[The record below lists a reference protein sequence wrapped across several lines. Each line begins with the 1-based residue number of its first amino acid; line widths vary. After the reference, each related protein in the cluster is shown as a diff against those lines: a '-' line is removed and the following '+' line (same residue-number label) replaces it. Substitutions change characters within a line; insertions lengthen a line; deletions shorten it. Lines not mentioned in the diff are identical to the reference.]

1 MRTALSLLLPPS
13 PGRAAGGRSAEVP
26 AGPEPRSLQRGRREE
41 GKGRRAGAPC
51 PDCGPE
57 EASRGAVR
65 SPGGAGGQRRGRPGP
80 LPLAL
85 PSRSSLSRAVCL
97 DLRAASLTPRAL
109 SLSPQLSPLCV
120 SGSLPGSLGSVSL
133 SCRLS
138 RAVPGF
144 VSRALG
150 VSPLLRLLISPG
162 WRGSGEG
169 GSSENRGADGAS

>member
-1 MRTALSLLLPPS
+1 MISSVKKIIIKEGRKGRRRGREGGRGTLP
-13 PGRAAGGRSAEVP
+13 RLRAGGS
-26 AGPEPRSLQRGRREE
+26 EPRRREE
-41 GKGRRAGAPC
+41 PGWGRWAAAGAA
-51 PDCGPE
+51 GP
-57 EASRGAVR
+57 AAPRPALAVL
-65 SPGGAGGQRRGRPGP
+65 P
-80 LPLAL
+80 LPL
-85 PSRSSLSRAVCL
+85 CL

-150 VSPLLRLLISPG
+150 VSPRLRLLISPE

-169 GSSENRGADGAS
+169 CSSENRGAHGAS